1 MHGLRLSR
9 IKANELNIFA
19 RGGAVQ
25 VKAKLNS
32 LQFNAAKSKLQ
43 TTIDKNM
50 NLIDFIRKGN
60 CLNDYPSTDY
70 NEDSNVPVA
79 SADKINQWINA
90 NAHTLKP
97 QSNLKTDKR
106 YQSNGF
112 VTVQNWMK
120 DNQ

>member
-1 MHGLRLSR
+1 
-9 IKANELNIFA
+9 
-19 RGGAVQ
+19 
-25 VKAKLNS
+25 
-32 LQFNAAKSKLQ
+32 
-43 TTIDKNM
+43 M

-97 QSNLKTDKR
+97 
-106 YQSNGF
+106 
-112 VTVQNWMK
+112 
-120 DNQ
+120 